1 MIMEYFDNIGNKI
14 EVGDK
19 VLILVPK
26 SNKTYRQGIIKDF
39 RKPFEQF
46 GKFICEVL
54 VEYDDGRLYCNEYKW
69 NQQVGPIWDQRQ
81 DHNIKFSKKITK
93 AWRSNS
99 DIIKFKPEYLL

>member
-14 EVGDK
+14 EVGDE

-26 SNKTYRQGIIKDF
+26 SDKTYRRGTVKDF
-39 RKPFEQF
+39 KNAFSHGVDHF
-46 GKFICEVL
+46 HCDVL

-69 NQQVGPIWDQRQ
+69 NQHQ

-99 DIIKFKPEYLL
+99 DIVKLKQEYIQ

>member
-1 MIMEYFDNIGNKI
+1 MEYFDNIGNNI

-26 SNKTYRQGIIKDF
+26 SDKTYRQGVVKDF
-39 RKPFEQF
+39 KNAWTRNDYFH
-46 GKFICEVL
+46 CEVL

-69 NQQVGPIWDQRQ
+69 DQHKG
-81 DHNIKFSKKITK
+81 HNIKFSKKPTK

-99 DIIKFKPEYLL
+99 DIIKIKQEYLNID

>member
-26 SNKTYRQGIIKDF
+26 SDKTYRQGVVKDF
-39 RKPFEQF
+39 KNPFSHGPGYF
-46 GKFICEVL
+46 HCEIL
-54 VEYDDGRLYCNEYKW
+54 VEYDDGRLYCNEYR
-69 NQQVGPIWDQRQ
+69 WDQRQ
-81 DHNIKFSKKITK
+81 GHNIKFSKKTTK

-99 DIIKFKPEYLL
+99 DIVKLKPEYIQ